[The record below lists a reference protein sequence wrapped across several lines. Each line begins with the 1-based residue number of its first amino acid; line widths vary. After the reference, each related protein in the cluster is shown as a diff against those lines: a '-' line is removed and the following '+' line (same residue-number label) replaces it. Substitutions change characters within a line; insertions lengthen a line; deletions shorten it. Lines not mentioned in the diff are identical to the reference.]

1 MYRQADKLLEQL
13 KKLIRREFN
22 RLGILG
28 FDELNAARVT
38 RETIDLYDRMKT
50 ENKKR
55 YLEVAKKAYAKAVAL
70 AIAAGYE
77 EPGGNKIDEAWIIAL
92 LGAYNF
98 VSGYLYESEADRKRL
113 RLAEQMMTAR
123 EYLNRTLY
131 NDSVRRSANL
141 WWTQT
146 SHYMLESVDNATV
159 EGYKDSGVE
168 KVEWH
173 TNIDGRE
180 CKTCRERNGKIF
192 AIDKIPPKPHR
203 NCRCYCVP
211 VPNGRNRQESR

>member
-1 MYRQADKLLEQL
+1 MYRLADKLLEQL

-22 RLGILG
+22 RLGIFG
-28 FDELNAARVT
+28 FDELNAIRIT
-38 RETIDLYDRMKT
+38 SETVALFERMLT

-55 YLEVAKKAYAKAVAL
+55 YLEVAKKAYLDAVAL
-70 AIAAGYE
+70 AVAAGYKD
-77 EPGGNKIDEAWIIAL
+77 PGGNKIDEAWLIGL

-98 VSGYLYESEADRKRL
+98 VSGYLYESEAERKRL

-131 NDSVRRSANL
+131 NDSLRRSANL

-146 SHYMLESVDNATV
+146 SHYMLDAVDKATLD
-159 EGYKDSGVE
+159 GYRDSGVE
-168 KVEWH
+168 KVRWN

-180 CKTCRERNGKIF
+180 CKTCRERHGKIY
-192 AIDKIPPKPHR
+192 AIDKVPPKAHR
-203 NCRCYCVP
+203 NCRCYLTP
-211 VPNGRNRQESR
+211 VKKEGD

>member
-1 MYRQADKLLEQL
+1 MYRLADKLLEQL

-28 FDELNAARVT
+28 FDELNAPRIT
-38 RETIDLYDRMKT
+38 RETIALFDRLKT

-55 YLEVAKKAYAKAVAL
+55 FLEVAKKAYQDAL
-70 AIAAGYE
+70 ARAAAAGYE
-77 EPGGNKIDEAWIIAL
+77 PPAGNKVDENWLIGF

-98 VSGYLYESEADRKRL
+98 VSGYLYESEAERKRL

-123 EYLNRTLY
+123 EYLSRTQF
-131 NDSVRRSANL
+131 NDSLRRSANL

-146 SHYMLESVDNATV
+146 SHYMLDAVDTATLG
-159 EGYKDSGVE
+159 GYKDSGVE
-168 KVEWH
+168 RVMWH

-180 CKTCRERNGKIF
+180 CSTCRERNGKTY
-192 AIDKIPPKPHR
+192 AVDKVPPKAHR
-203 NCRCYCVP
+203 NCRCYITP
-211 VPNGRNRQESR
+211 VPKKK

>member
-1 MYRQADKLLEQL
+1 MYRLADKHLEQL

-22 RLGILG
+22 RLGIFG
-28 FDELNAARVT
+28 FDELNAPRVT
-38 RETIDLYDRMKT
+38 RETISLFDRMMA

-55 YLEVAKKAYAKAVAL
+55 FLEVAKKAYRDAVAL
-70 AIAAGYE
+70 AIAAGYKD
-77 EPGGNKIDEAWIIAL
+77 PGEGKIDDVWLIGF

-98 VSGYLYESEADRKRL
+98 VSGYLYESEAERKRL

-131 NDSVRRSANL
+131 NDSLRRSANL

-146 SHYMLESVDNATV
+146 SHYMLDAVDTATLD
-159 EGYKDSGVE
+159 GYRDSGVE
-168 KVEWH
+168 RVMWNAE
-173 TNIDGRE
+173 IDGRE
-180 CKTCRERNGKIF
+180 CRICRERDGKTY

-203 NCRCYCVP
+203 NCRCYLTP
-211 VPNGRNRQESR
+211 VPKK

>member
-1 MYRQADKLLEQL
+1 MYRLADKLLAQL
-13 KKLIRREFN
+13 KKLIQREFN
-22 RLGILG
+22 RLGIIG
-28 FDELNAARVT
+28 FDELNAPRVT
-38 RETIDLYDRMKT
+38 KETVELFGRLKSENERLYLK
-50 ENKKR
+50 
-55 YLEVAKKAYAKAVAL
+55 VAKQAYADAVAA
-70 AIAAGYE
+70 AIAAGYID
-77 EPGGNKIDEAWIIAL
+77 PGENRINEAWVVAL

-123 EYLNRTLY
+123 EYQNRTLY

-141 WWTQT
+141 WWTQA
-146 SHYMLESVDNATV
+146 SHYMLEAVDKATLD
-159 EGYKDSGVE
+159 GYKDSGVK

-180 CKTCRERNGKIF
+180 CKVCRERNGKIY
-192 AIDKIPPKPHR
+192 AIDKVPPKPHR

-211 VPNGRNRQESR
+211 VPKK